1 MFVDALTAYFYA
13 YDNGLTFPKDWK
25 ITNNFT
31 WNEAF
36 INERTTDGIPI
47 LEVFQN
53 IAETAVQ
60 MQKIRAKIGKPI
72 IVHCWVRQIPHNKR
86 AGSTAKRSPHINGRA
101 VDFHINGMTDEEV
114 RKRILNIGLPV
125 RIEDNT
131 SGWVHIYICN
141 PYIKDFK
148 WGLFK
153 A

>member
-1 MFVDALTAYFYA
+1 MFVDAITAYLYA
-13 YDNGLTFPKDWK
+13 YDNGLAFPKDWK

-31 WNEAF
+31 WNEVF
-36 INERTTDGIPI
+36 TNETSKDGYPI

-53 IAETAVQ
+53 AVELSIQ
-60 MQKIRAKIGKPI
+60 LQKIRAKIGKPI

-101 VDFHINGMTDEEV
+101 VDFHIEGMTDKEV
-114 RKRILNIGLPV
+114 RNRILSIGMPV

-131 SGWVHIYICN
+131 SGWVHIDTGN
-141 PYIKDFK
+141 PYINDFK